1 MKLSIRVN
9 AADRTR
15 VLSVNTNVGGLPP
28 NDEADG
34 GSRPQPRLPFSPLL
48 LQNTPSPLPTPALL
62 STQRGGQLIPPEH
75 LTGVLNSVICFIEQE
90 TDVCRIL
97 GLSGLKMFSAGWPPL
112 QKLDLRRRREE
123 EEGAKEVARCQ
134 TSCLPSP
141 RPLPVQPLHLS
152 FPHCLSYP
160 SAPPMKMP
168 PE

>member
-62 STQRGGQLIPPEH
+62 STQRELRWSANTTRAPDGGAE
-75 LTGVLNSVICFIEQE
+75 
-90 TDVCRIL
+90 
-97 GLSGLKMFSAGWPPL
+97 FS
-112 QKLDLRRRREE
+112 DLF
-123 EEGAKEVARCQ
+123 
-134 TSCLPSP
+134 
-141 RPLPVQPLHLS
+141 H
-152 FPHCLSYP
+152 
-160 SAPPMKMP
+160 
-168 PE
+168 